1 MVRELAMAEDMT
13 TFRNAL
19 HPCPEYRL
27 LFPEEEDS
35 KSPIGGIA
43 DPSAYSER
51 SLEEQLAE
59 REVTMCKL
67 AFAYHST
74 FTPLYAWTR
83 LKEQELRNVR
93 WIAECIAQKQKQHI
107 SHYIATN

>member
-1 MVRELAMAEDMT
+1 MPSIHAQSIGCY
-13 TFRNAL
+13 FR
-19 HPCPEYRL
+19 RRRI
-27 LFPEEEDS
+27 EES
-35 KSPIGGIA
+35 HWGIA